1 MKAEDIVKAITK
13 LRPQAQYTFKEH
25 DYSTIEW
32 FTLEGDAPT
41 AKEITDA
48 IIAVKAEEEAAA
60 ATAAATKA
68 ALLER
73 LGITAEEAK
82 LLLG

>member
-1 MKAEDIVKAITK
+1 MNTEQIVKAITK
-13 LRPQAQYTFKEH
+13 LRPGSEYTFSDN

-32 FTLEGDAPT
+32 FVLEGDAPT

-48 IIAVKAEEEAAA
+48 IATIKKDEAANA
-60 ATAAATKA
+60 KADAATKA

-73 LGITAEEAK
+73 LGITESEAK
-82 LLLG
+82 LLLA